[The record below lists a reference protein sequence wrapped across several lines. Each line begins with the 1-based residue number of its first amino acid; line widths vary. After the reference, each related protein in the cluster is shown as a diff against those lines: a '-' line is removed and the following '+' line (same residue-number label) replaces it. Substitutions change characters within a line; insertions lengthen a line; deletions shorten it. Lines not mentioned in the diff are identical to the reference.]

1 MMSILIAQYADAIG
15 LSGLETGVLASAALV
30 GTSVTTW
37 LVGQYVERIGRRRLL
52 IVGAWLTVV
61 TGLAYAG
68 SNELAVLIAVAFVGT
83 VNPTS
88 GDVSSFLPIEQAI
101 LAQEP
106 GSGAERVHTF
116 ARFNII
122 GSLAGAMGA
131 LVSGSTVLLVLL
143 PNIGTLGAIRL
154 LFAAYSLLGIAI
166 LLLVLRLGPSA
177 ELVPSER
184 RAGLG
189 RSRRRVFTLSGLFAA
204 DSFAGAMV
212 VQSIVALFLL
222 RKFDL
227 DPAITGAVF
236 FGTNLLSAISF
247 LVSARL
253 ATRFGLV
260 RTMVFTHLP
269 SNGFLIGV
277 ALAPAAPIAIAFLLL
292 RAMLTQMDVPPRQ
305 ALVVSIVEP
314 EERAAAAAVT
324 GLARSVSASGGP
336 FVGGALLGSSFM
348 GFPFLV
354 AAGAKS
360 IYDLALFALFK
371 DVNTGD

>member
-1 MMSILIAQYADAIG
+1 
-15 LSGLETGVLASAALV
+15 
-30 GTSVTTW
+30 
-37 LVGQYVERIGRRRLL
+37 
-52 IVGAWLTVV
+52 
-61 TGLAYAG
+61 
-68 SNELAVLIAVAFVGT
+68 
-83 VNPTS
+83 
-88 GDVSSFLPIEQAI
+88 
-101 LAQEP
+101 
-106 GSGAERVHTF
+106 
-116 ARFNII
+116 
-122 GSLAGAMGA
+122 
-131 LVSGSTVLLVLL
+131 L

-227 DPAITGAVF
+227 DPAVTGAVF

-348 GFPFLV
+348 GLPFLV

-360 IYDLALFALFK
+360 VYDLALFALFK